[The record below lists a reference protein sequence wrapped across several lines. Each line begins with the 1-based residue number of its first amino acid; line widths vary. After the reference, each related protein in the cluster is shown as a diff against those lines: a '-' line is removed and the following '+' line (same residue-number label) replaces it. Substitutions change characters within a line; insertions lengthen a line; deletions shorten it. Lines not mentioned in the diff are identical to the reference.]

1 MTVKEIDALSQA
13 FSSLFKL
20 QDLEVASFM
29 LGVLHKTNS
38 IKLSYLF
45 SQAGSYYPKPKNNL
59 DNIKQTFIQL
69 KNLGLVSL
77 NMKVEDAYVNLS
89 DLGKR
94 VVHLITQKI
103 IQRNSLN

>member
-1 MTVKEIDALSQA
+1 MTAKEIDTLSQA
-13 FSSLFKL
+13 FISLFKI

-45 SQAGSYYPKPKNNL
+45 SQVANYYSKPKSNL
-59 DNIKQTFIQL
+59 DNVKQTFIQL
-69 KNLGLVSL
+69 KNMGLVSL

-89 DLGKR
+89 NLGKQI
-94 VVHLITQKI
+94 VHLITQKI
-103 IQRNSLN
+103 MQRNSLN